1 MNDNE
6 KIIDLQYKLNYFP
19 GKTKLISIVRK
30 SNPEITKEEIN
41 KYYDEDI
48 TNQLT
53 KPQTQSKPEG
63 HIVAYHLN
71 ELWQMDIFD
80 LSRYRLFNKHYK
92 YILACIDVFSRKAYI
107 QPMLNK
113 DDITVKQS
121 IIKIFKEAKPRSI
134 LSDHDSAFLSK
145 VVTSYLDGLKI
156 PLNINAL
163 GDHHALGIIDNFA
176 KRIKTILT
184 ALFLKSNNTNW
195 INSIHNIVQHY
206 NKSEHSS
213 LNNLSPNDA
222 SKSENTRTILDINIE
237 KNQSNNR
244 VSDLN
249 AGDRVRKNV
258 LFNDKLSKG
267 TDPKWSEKTF
277 SVDSTHGNT
286 IILNDKSIYKRHH
299 LLLVN
304 QDAIDYGE
312 NPIKEAKRIT
322 KEIDK

>member
-53 KPQTQSKPEG
+53 KPQAQSKPDG

-237 KNQSNNR
+237 KNQANNR

-249 AGDRVRKNV
+249 IGDKVRKNV

-286 IILNDKSIYKRHH
+286 IILNDKSIHKRMN
-299 LLLVN
+299 LLKVN

>member
-107 QPMLNK
+107 QPMINK

-121 IIKIFKEAKPRSI
+121 IIKIFKESKPRSI

-222 SKSENTRTILDINIE
+222 SKKENTRTILDINIE
-237 KNQSNNR
+237 KTKQ
-244 VSDLN
+244 
-249 AGDRVRKNV
+249 
-258 LFNDKLSKG
+258 
-267 TDPKWSEKTF
+267 
-277 SVDSTHGNT
+277 
-286 IILNDKSIYKRHH
+286 IIEYQI
-299 LLLVN
+299 
-304 QDAIDYGE
+304 
-312 NPIKEAKRIT
+312 
-322 KEIDK
+322 